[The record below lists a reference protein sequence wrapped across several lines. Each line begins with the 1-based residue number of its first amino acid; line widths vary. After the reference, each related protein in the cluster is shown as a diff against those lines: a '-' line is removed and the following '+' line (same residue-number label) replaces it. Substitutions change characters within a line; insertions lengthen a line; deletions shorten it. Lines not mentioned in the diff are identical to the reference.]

1 MTTTDTS
8 TTSSSSNT
16 PLILD
21 YEPISYPKIAARFA
35 RKLPRYTKE
44 YLCSFFPIVY
54 WIHRYNLT
62 WLISDVIAGVTVG
75 IVVVPQGM
83 GYAKIANLPPEYG
96 LYSSFVGLAIYCFFG
111 TSKDISIGPTAVM
124 SLLVGQTVSNV
135 ATAESGYTG
144 PQIGVAM
151 ALFGGIISV
160 ALGMLRLGILVDF
173 IPEPAIAGFMT
184 GSAITI
190 AIGQYPKLFGM
201 TGVDTH
207 DATYLVFGNFF
218 KHLPDTHLD
227 VAFGLVGLFVLY
239 GFRMGTT
246 YLGKKYPRHEKLWFF
261 INIMRNGV
269 VVIFGTLFAWAIQ
282 LHKDESPISILEDVP
297 AGFTAMG
304 VPTFD
309 TNLLSE
315 IAGTLPSVVIILIL
329 EHVAIAKS
337 FGRRN
342 NYKINADQE
351 IIALGVA
358 NIIGCFFGA
367 YPNTGSFSR
376 TAIKA
381 RSGVRTPLAGV
392 FSALVV
398 LLCLY
403 ALTPAFYYI
412 PDAILAAVIIHAVSD
427 LVSGPKFVQHLW
439 HINPLELFTFV
450 AAVIITF
457 FTSVEYGIYV
467 SVALAVFFMLIRI
480 ARPRYAVLGR
490 VPVRPIRPDIQ
501 DEKKSDAKPNDS
513 DVEYVYVKES
523 HPTLHDIVEPPPPG
537 VLIFR
542 LDESLTY
549 PNAGFISD
557 KIMHYVQDNFTSGLA
572 PPTTRGERA
581 WNDRRPLVKKEDLE
595 AVMAARE
602 ASGRKLRAIVL
613 DFSAVNHLDS
623 TGVQALLD
631 LRLAINRYVGREVEW
646 HFASLATP
654 FIRNALMIAGFGSQ
668 NGRDSHP
675 LELVPIVPPQ
685 LQQQQQ
691 QQQQEGAAAA
701 ANDNVKSGS
710 DSAATATASSTSDH
724 CAIDTEVI
732 DMDTIDISEKRS
744 VYYSIHQLPSSSS
757 SSSSIHST
765 ATAHSSSNK
774 VAGDDDRASAR
785 SVRTTRTSSPS
796 VINIDRHGNLSYY
809 PLLERGLPID
819 RAPFFH
825 WDLEDAVRAA
835 TFAASRD

>member
-1 MTTTDTS
+1 MTTDI
-8 TTSSSSNT
+8 NT
-16 PLILD
+16 PIILD
-21 YEPISYPKIAARFA
+21 YEPISHFKVATRFF

-62 WLISDVIAGVTVG
+62 WLVSDVIAGVTVG

-96 LYSSFVGLAIYCFFG
+96 LYSSFVGLCIYCFFG

-124 SLLVGQTVSNV
+124 SLLVGQTV
-135 ATAESGYTG
+135 ATVTSGDSGYTG
-144 PQIGVAM
+144 PQVGVAM
-151 ALFGGIISV
+151 ALFGGIIAAAIGFV
-160 ALGMLRLGILVDF
+160 RLGILVDF

-201 TGVDTH
+201 TGVNTH
-207 DATYLVFGNFF
+207 DAAYLIFGNFF

-239 GFRMGTT
+239 AFRFGTA
-246 YLGKKYPRHEKLWFF
+246 YLGKKYPKYDKLWFF
-261 INIMRNGV
+261 TNIMRNGV
-269 VVIFGTLFAWAIQ
+269 VVIFGTLIAFLIQ
-282 LHKDESPISILEDVP
+282 IGKDDSPISILEDVP

-304 VPTFD
+304 VPKVD
-309 TNLLSE
+309 ANLLSE
-315 IAGTLPSVVIILIL
+315 ISGSLPSVVIILIL

-342 NYKINADQE
+342 NYKINSDQE
-351 IIALGVA
+351 IIAIGVA

-403 ALTPAFYYI
+403 VLTPAFYYI

-457 FTSVEYGIYV
+457 FTNVEYGIYV
-467 SVALAVFFMLIRI
+467 SVGLSIFFMLIRI
-480 ARPRYAVLGR
+480 ARPRYAVIGR
-490 VPVRPIRPDIQ
+490 VPVRPIRESYQNNHQ
-501 DEKKSDAKPNDS
+501 DEKKTDEKYNEQQKGE
-513 DVEYVYVKES
+513 DVEYVYVKEN

-542 LDESLTY
+542 FDESLTY

-557 KIMHYVQDNFTSGLA
+557 KIMHYVQDNFTSGRP

-595 AVMAARE
+595 AALAE
-602 ASGRKLRAIVL
+602 QESFGRKLKAIVL

-631 LRLAINRYVGREVEW
+631 LRLSINRYVGREVEW

-654 FIRNALMIAGFGSQ
+654 FIRHALMVAGFGNQ

-675 LELVPIVPPQ
+675 LELIPIVPPQ
-685 LQQQQQ
+685 LQQPGNGGKTINSSSADGQQCNI
-691 QQQQEGAAAA
+691 E
-701 ANDNVKSGS
+701 S
-710 DSAATATASSTSDH
+710 
-724 CAIDTEVI
+724 EVI
-732 DMDTIDISEKRS
+732 DIDTTVDISEKRS
-744 VYYSIHQLPSSSS
+744 VYYSIHRESSQQPPLPSSSTP
-757 SSSSIHST
+757 SIRST
-765 ATAHSSSNK
+765 PTAHSNSGDEQSSI
-774 VAGDDDRASAR
+774 R
-785 SVRTTRTSSPS
+785 SGKTNRSSPS
-796 VINIDRHGNLSYY
+796 VINIDRNGNLSYY
-809 PLLERGLPID
+809 PLLERGVPID

-835 TFAASRD
+835 TYAASKD

>member
-1 MTTTDTS
+1 MTTDN
-8 TTSSSSNT
+8 NT
-16 PLILD
+16 PIILD
-21 YEPISYPKIAARFA
+21 YEPISYLKIATCFF
-35 RKLPRYTKE
+35 RKLPRHIKE

-62 WLISDVIAGVTVG
+62 WFISDVIAGVTVG

-96 LYSSFVGLAIYCFFG
+96 LYSSFVGLCIYCFFG

-124 SLLVGQTVSNV
+124 SLLVGQTVANV
-135 ATAESGYTG
+135 ATSGSGYTG
-144 PQIGVAM
+144 PQVGVAM
-151 ALFGGIISV
+151 ALFGGII
-160 ALGMLRLGILVDF
+160 AAAIGFIRLGILVDF

-184 GSAITI
+184 GSSLTI

-201 TGVDTH
+201 TGVNTH

-239 GFRMGTT
+239 AFRFGTA
-246 YLGKKYPRHEKLWFF
+246 YLGKKYPRYDKLWFF

-269 VVIFGTLFAWAIQ
+269 VVIFGTLIAFLI
-282 LHKDESPISILEDVP
+282 HIGKNESPISILEDVP

-304 VPTFD
+304 VPKVD

-351 IIALGVA
+351 IIAIGVA

-392 FSALVV
+392 FSGLVV

-403 ALTPAFYYI
+403 VLTPAFYYI
-412 PDAILAAVIIHAVSD
+412 PDAILAAVIIHAVQD

-457 FTSVEYGIYV
+457 FTNVEYGIYV
-467 SVALAVFFMLIRI
+467 SVGLSIFFMLIRI
-480 ARPRYAVLGR
+480 ARPRYAVIGR
-490 VPVRPIRPDIQ
+490 VPKT
-501 DEKKSDAKPNDS
+501 DEKYIDKQQTNDI
-513 DVEYVYVKES
+513 EYVYVKEN
-523 HPTLHDIVEPPPPG
+523 HPTLRDIVEPPPPG

-542 LDESLTY
+542 FDESLTY

-557 KIMHYVQDNFTSGLA
+557 KIMYYVQDNFTSGRP

-595 AVMAARE
+595 AVLAERE
-602 ASGRKLRAIVL
+602 ASGRKLKAIVL

-631 LRLAINRYVGREVEW
+631 LRLSINRYVGHEVEW

-654 FIRNALMIAGFGSQ
+654 FIRHALMIAGFGNQ

-675 LELVPIVPPQ
+675 LELIPIVPPQ
-685 LQQQQQ
+685 LQQQQRQ
-691 QQQQEGAAAA
+691 QKQHHDLESDGRST
-701 ANDNVKSGS
+701 DNSPI
-710 DSAATATASSTSDH
+710 TTSIADH
-724 CAIDTEVI
+724 
-732 DMDTIDISEKRS
+732 
-744 VYYSIHQLPSSSS
+744 
-757 SSSSIHST
+757 
-765 ATAHSSSNK
+765 
-774 VAGDDDRASAR
+774 
-785 SVRTTRTSSPS
+785 
-796 VINIDRHGNLSYY
+796 
-809 PLLERGLPID
+809 ERGVPID

-835 TFAASRD
+835 TYAASKG

>member
-1 MTTTDTS
+1 MSETS
-8 TTSSSSNT
+8 HN
-16 PLILD
+16 PIILD
-21 YEPISYPKIAARFA
+21 YEPISYLKMLKRYA
-35 RKLPRYTKE
+35 RKLPRYTKD

-62 WLISDVIAGVTVG
+62 WFISDLIAGITVG

-96 LYSSFVGLAIYCFFG
+96 LYSSFVGLCIYCFFG

-124 SLLVGQTVSNV
+124 SLLVGQTVAKV
-135 ATAESGYTG
+135 ATPESGYTG

-151 ALFGGIISV
+151 ALFGGIIAV
-160 ALGMLRLGILVDF
+160 GIGLIRLGILVDF

-201 TGVDTH
+201 TGVNTH
-207 DATYLVFGNFF
+207 DAAYLIFGNFF
-218 KHLPDTHLD
+218 KHLPDTHAD
-227 VAFGLVGLFVLY
+227 VAFGLIGLFFLY
-239 GFRMGTT
+239 GVRYTT
-246 YLGKKYPRHEKLWFF
+246 TKLGKKYPHYDKLWFF

-269 VVIFGTLFAWAIQ
+269 LVIFGTLFAYLVVRFGKWE
-282 LHKDESPISILEDVP
+282 DPISILEDVP
-297 AGFTAMG
+297 SGFTAMG
-304 VPTFD
+304 VPTVD

-337 FGRRN
+337 FGRKN

-351 IIALGVA
+351 IIAIGVA

-392 FSALVV
+392 FSGLVV

-439 HINPLELFTFV
+439 QINPLELFTFV

-467 SVALAVFFMLIRI
+467 SVALSLFFMMIRI
-480 ARPRYAVLGR
+480 ARPRYAVIGR
-490 VPVRPIRPDIQ
+490 VPVRPLRAENGN
-501 DEKKSDAKPNDS
+501 EKKGD
-513 DVEYVYVKES
+513 DVEYVYVKEN
-523 HPTLHDIVEPPPPG
+523 HPTMRDIVEPPPPG

-542 LDESLTY
+542 FDESLTY

-557 KIMHYVQDNFTSGLA
+557 KIMHYVQDNFTSGRP

-595 AVMAARE
+595 AVMAAQE
-602 ASGRKLRAIVL
+602 ASGRQLRAIVL
-613 DFSAVNHLDS
+613 DFAAVNHLDS

-631 LRLAINRYVGREVEW
+631 LRLAINRYVGRDVEW

-654 FIRNALMIAGFGSQ
+654 FIRNALITAGFGRQ
-668 NGRDSHP
+668 NGRESHP
-675 LELVPIVPPQ
+675 VELVPVVPIQ
-685 LQQQQQ
+685 DQ
-691 QQQQEGAAAA
+691 
-701 ANDNVKSGS
+701 SGNTS
-710 DSAATATASSTSDH
+710 RRNSNSSGTATDV
-724 CAIDTEVI
+724 CVIDTEEVP
-732 DMDTIDISEKRS
+732 DIDISEKRS
-744 VYYSIHQLPSSSS
+744 VYYSIHQIQSSSES
-757 SSSSIHST
+757 SAHST
-765 ATAHSSSNK
+765 PTVHDSGNNVTSINDSKPQSVLTA
-774 VAGDDDRASAR
+774 
-785 SVRTTRTSSPS
+785 RTSSPS
-796 VINIDRHGNLSYY
+796 VINIDSQGNVSYY
-809 PLLERGLPID
+809 PLLERGVPID
-819 RAPFFH
+819 RYCFFH

-835 TFAASRD
+835 TFASSRD